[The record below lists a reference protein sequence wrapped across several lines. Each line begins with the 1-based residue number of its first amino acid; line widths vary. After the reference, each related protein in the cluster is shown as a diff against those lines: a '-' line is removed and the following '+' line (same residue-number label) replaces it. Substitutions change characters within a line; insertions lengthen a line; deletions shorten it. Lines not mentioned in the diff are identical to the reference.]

1 MIINSIDPA
10 NSKLD
15 IEILVDGTDEQ
26 IAELSKLIVAGIPQS
41 SAPPVIESHD
51 PVNSLSRRIMFS
63 IKGPT
68 DFQVATTLDW
78 LKSLKLVGGHAYGTI
93 SRLNP

>member
-15 IEILVDGTDEQ
+15 IEILVAGTDEQ
-26 IAELSKLIVAGIPQS
+26 MAELTKLIVAGIPQS
-41 SAPPVIESHD
+41 SAPPVITSHD
-51 PVNSLSRRIMFS
+51 PANALSRRIEFS

-68 DFQVATTLDW
+68 DFQVETTLDW
-78 LKSLKLVGGHAYGTI
+78 LKSLNLMGGQAYGSI
-93 SRLNP
+93 SKLHA